1 MNSGIV
7 PTAEPNLDPT
17 AACSE
22 LHDCT
27 DPLLIGVR
35 HHSAMLARAMP
46 TLLDRFAPDVI
57 LIELPS
63 DLADWLPYIADPQT
77 QAPVAISAVDPDG
90 GMMFYP
96 LADFSPEFTAIRWA
110 HANGVPVRACD
121 LSVSAKAKSG
131 EQGAVRPIQ
140 RAVHPVEQSTSVLS
154 RLQRRVGA
162 ADVGDLWQRLV
173 ESPGC
178 DADAEI
184 IRRAALTFGWA
195 VRADERDPSPRDLLR
210 EAAMRHAIRQ
220 SDGKTVAIVGAFHAP
235 ALLPRVV
242 DECDEPDQ
250 TALATIQSDP
260 SSVGVSLIPYSFEQL
275 DERSG
280 YPAGILD
287 PVWHQQMVQ
296 ARSNAQMEDA
306 AVQLATGVC
315 RRLREF
321 GHVAGTPDA
330 AEALRLMRDL
340 ARLRGLAVAGRGE
353 FVEALQTC
361 LVQGDV
367 TGRGRAVSAAAGDV
381 LIGDRR
387 GVVTP
392 AAPRCGLAVSIDQL
406 LQQLGLPGRDSA
418 VKSKP
423 RPTRGRSQTSR
434 SDNEKELRLDVLR
447 SPKDRARAVVL
458 RRMVAAGIPYAER
471 VDTVAQGNR
480 ENLTERWRVE
490 WQQTTAATIESV
502 SRFGVTLDQVTEEVI
517 RRAGRRAGPDGNA
530 SPDGDNEASPARILH
545 QLQMASE
552 CGLQTLTTQA
562 LCKLDQTFCQTA
574 GISEL
579 IDAVT
584 LMVRIAAAHLPGLPL
599 DPDDAA
605 PPIVPV
611 YRLPDSMT
619 SPDQLLRA
627 CLDRLEGLRGSSAI
641 ADVVSLADLIQWF
654 SGDLHALVRKDDSRQ
669 GDADDHATTLIT
681 WCKRTLRRGSDRMRG
696 AAAGALCMLDQMDAA
711 RLGQLLIGWLDAA
724 VDRDG
729 RARLRDG
736 LSGAVQLLLSPM
748 QNDPLWLDGFQSGL
762 VSLSDAEFLSRLPAL
777 RGAVEPF
784 SPADRQRLL
793 ELRLQGLDQRGSSI
807 DQASWEEGGDGDAVT
822 LHVARLR
829 HADLTAAAA
838 IADAFPGVDRFL
850 HHTATEVTQQPGADV
865 APSDDPPG
873 GKVRDDV
880 VTNEITTADRWRM
893 IFGLP
898 PESRSRSAMVAA
910 KSLDQLFGKGRG
922 EGARGDLQSR
932 RGSGGQEAPQPT
944 TAQWAE
950 DLEALFG
957 GDVCQEVLGQA
968 AAAGDANVVGHLDV
982 ELVTPSVDLLQQVL
996 SLAGAMPESRLAK
1009 LRRLAKKITDDL
1021 ARELAVRLQTALSGL
1036 STPRPTR
1043 RRSRRLNLSRT
1054 IRANLANGRRRPDGR
1069 PTIVADQLIFNA
1081 PARREL
1087 DWHVTFVVDVSG
1099 SMSASVVYSA
1109 LVAAIFDA
1117 LPALSVRFLAFST
1130 ELIDLSD
1137 QVDDPLALLLEV
1149 DVGGGTDIGLGLRGA
1164 RAGIKVP
1171 SRSIVVL
1178 VTDFEEGVS
1187 IPAMLA
1193 EVRALVD
1200 SGVRCIGLASL
1211 DDSGQARFH
1220 HGLAQL
1226 MASAGMS
1233 VAAVSPEKLAQW
1245 VGDQIRGNAGGGSID
1260 G

>member
-1 MNSGIV
+1 MPI
-7 PTAEPNLDPT
+7 DPI
-17 AACSE
+17 AACTA
-22 LHDCT
+22 LHQCT

-46 TLLDRFAPDVI
+46 ALLERFAPDVI

-63 DLADWLPYIADPQT
+63 DLSDWMPHIADPQT
-77 QAPVAISAVDPDG
+77 QAPIAISAVDPDG

-96 LADFSPEFTAIRWA
+96 LADFSPEFAAVRWA
-110 HANGVPVRACD
+110 SANGVSVRACD
-121 LSVSAKAKSG
+121 LSVSAKSKSA
-131 EQGAVRPIQ
+131 ESPPSDRELNATRSSQLADSVD
-140 RAVHPVEQSTSVLS
+140 VLS
-154 RLQRRVGA
+154 QLKRRVGA
-162 ADVGDLWQRLV
+162 SDVGDLWQRLV

-178 DADAEI
+178 DADPET

-195 VRADERDPSPRDLLR
+195 VRLDDHEPSPRDLLR
-210 EAAMRHAIRQ
+210 EAAMRQAIRD
-220 SDGKTVAIVGAFHAP
+220 SAGKTVAIVGAFHAP
-235 ALLPRVV
+235 VLLSDVV
-242 DECDEPDQ
+242 DASHDRDQ
-250 TALATIQSDP
+250 AALAAIESDT

-280 YPAGILD
+280 YPAGVLD

-296 ARSNAQMEDA
+296 AKSNAEMEDA
-306 AVQLATGVC
+306 AAELATGVC
-315 RRLREF
+315 RRLRQF

-330 AEALRLMRDL
+330 AETLRMMRDL
-340 ARLRGLAVAGRGE
+340 ARLRGLAVPGRGE
-353 FVEALQTC
+353 FVESLQTC
-361 LVQGDV
+361 LVHGDV
-367 TGRGRAVSAAAGDV
+367 MGRGRAVSAAAGDV

-392 AAPRCGLAVSIDQL
+392 NAPRCGLSVSIDQL
-406 LQQLGLPGRDSA
+406 LGQLGLPGRETA
-418 VKSKP
+418 ANAKP
-423 RPTRGRSQTSR
+423 QRQRGRFQSTR
-434 SDNEKELRLDVLR
+434 SENEKELRLDVLR

-458 RRMVAAGIPYAER
+458 RRMVAAGIPYAQR

-480 ENLTERWRVE
+480 ENLTERWRIE

-502 SRFGVTLDQVTEEVI
+502 ARFGVTLTQVAEEIV
-517 RRAGRRAGPDGNA
+517 RRAGRRVGPDDANES
-530 SPDGDNEASPARILH
+530 SPRMILD
-545 QLQMASE
+545 QLGIASE

-562 LCKLDQTFCQTA
+562 LRGLDETFCQTA

-579 IDAVT
+579 VEAVT
-584 LMVRIAAAHLPGLPL
+584 LMVRIAASHLPGLPL
-599 DPDDAA
+599 DPADAA

-611 YRLPDSMT
+611 FRMPDARVST
-619 SPDQLLRA
+619 DQLLRA
-627 CLDRLEGLRGSSAI
+627 CMQRLQGLRGSSSI
-641 ADVVSLADLIQWF
+641 DDVVCLADLIQWF
-654 SGDLHALVRKDDSRQ
+654 SGDLHALIQKPDSQQADAAGHWRQ
-669 GDADDHATTLIT
+669 LVT
-681 WCKRTLRRGSDRMRG
+681 WCRQTLRDGSDRMRG
-696 AAAGALCMLDQMDAA
+696 AAAASLSALDAMDAGA
-711 RLGQLLIGWLDAA
+711 LGQLLIGWLDTAG
-724 VDRDG
+724 DRDG

-736 LSGAVQLLLSPM
+736 LSGAVQILLSPM
-748 QNDPLWLDGFQSGL
+748 QNDPLWLDPLQSGL
-762 VSLSDAEFLSRLPAL
+762 HQLSDADFLSRLPAL
-777 RGAVEPF
+777 RGAFDPF

-793 ELRLQGLDQRGSSI
+793 DLRLQGLEQRGSAI
-807 DQASWEEGGDGDAVT
+807 DHQQWAEESDGDAIT
-822 LHVARLR
+822 RHVARLR
-829 HADLTAAAA
+829 HADLAAATA
-838 IADAFPGVDRFL
+838 IADAFPNVDRYIRQANR
-850 HHTATEVTQQPGADV
+850 HATARNDADAV
-865 APSDDPPG
+865 DGPSSSDSKPDSA
-873 GKVRDDV
+873 
-880 VTNEITTADRWRM
+880 NSEITLADRWRL

-898 PESRSRSAMVAA
+898 PESPSRTVSIAA
-910 KSLDQLFGKGRG
+910 QSLDQLFGKGRG
-922 EGARGDLQSR
+922 EGSRGDFQQR

-944 TAQWAE
+944 TAQWAD

-968 AAAGDANVVGHLDV
+968 AAAGNATAVGHLDV
-982 ELVTPSVDLLQQVL
+982 DSVTPSIDLLQQVL
-996 SLAGAMPESRLAK
+996 SLAGAVPESRMAK
-1009 LRRLAKKITDDL
+1009 LRQLAQKITDDL
-1021 ARELAVRLQTALSGL
+1021 ARQLAVRLQTALSGL

-1054 IRANLANGRRRPDGR
+1054 IRANLANGRRRSDGR

-1087 DWHVTFVVDVSG
+1087 DWHVTFVVDVSA

-1130 ELIDLSD
+1130 ELIDLSE

-1187 IPAMLA
+1187 IPGMLG

-1220 HGLAQL
+1220 QGLAQL

-1245 VGDQIRGNAGGGSID
+1245 VGDQIRGNVAGGSID

>member
-1 MNSGIV
+1 MD
-7 PTAEPNLDPT
+7 PFACCTA
-17 AACSE
+17 
-22 LHDCT
+22 LHQCT
-27 DPLLIGVR
+27 EPLLIGVR

-46 TLLDRFAPDVI
+46 VLLDRFAPDAI

-63 DLADWLPYIADPQT
+63 DLSDWMQYIADPQT
-77 QAPVAISAVDPDG
+77 QAPIAISAVDPDG

-96 LADFSPEFTAIRWA
+96 LADFSPEFAAIRWA
-110 HANGVPVRACD
+110 SANGVPVRACD
-121 LSVSAKAKSG
+121 LSVSVKFKSAAP
-131 EQGAVRPIQ
+131 ELQPTPSSPATESVD
-140 RAVHPVEQSTSVLS
+140 VLS
-154 RLQRRVGA
+154 QLKRRVGA
-162 ADVGDLWQRLV
+162 SDVGDLWQRLV

-178 DADAEI
+178 DADPEI

-195 VRADERDPSPRDLLR
+195 VRQDDHEPSPRDLLR
-210 EAAMRHAIRQ
+210 EAAMRQAIRE

-235 ALLPRVV
+235 VLLSDVV
-242 DECDEPDQ
+242 DGLHDRDR
-250 TALATIQSDP
+250 ADLAAIESDT

-280 YPAGILD
+280 YPAGVLD
-287 PVWHQQMVQ
+287 PVWHQHMVQ
-296 ARSNAQMEDA
+296 ANSNAEMEDA
-306 AVQLATGVC
+306 AAELATGVC
-315 RRLREF
+315 RRLRQF

-330 AEALRLMRDL
+330 AETLRMMRDL
-340 ARLRGLAVAGRGE
+340 ARLRGLAVPGRGE
-353 FVEALQTC
+353 FVESLQTC
-361 LVQGDV
+361 LVHGDV
-367 TGRGRAVSAAAGDV
+367 MGRGRAVSAAAGDV
-381 LIGDRR
+381 LIGDRT

-392 AAPRCGLAVSIDQL
+392 SAPRCGLSVSIDQL
-406 LQQLGLPGRDSA
+406 LRQLGLPGRESA
-418 VKSKP
+418 GKAKP
-423 RPTRGRSQTSR
+423 QRQRGRFQSTR
-434 SDNEKELRLDVLR
+434 SENEKELRLDVLR

-458 RRMVAAGIPYAER
+458 RRMVAAGIPYAQR
-471 VDTVAQGNR
+471 VDTVTQGNR

-502 SRFGVTLDQVTEEVI
+502 ARFGVTLTQVAEEIV
-517 RRAGRRAGPDGNA
+517 RRAGRRVGPEDANDR
-530 SPDGDNEASPARILH
+530 SPRLILD
-545 QLQMASE
+545 QLGIASE

-562 LCKLDQTFCQTA
+562 LRRLDETFCQA
-574 GISEL
+574 AAISEL
-579 IDAVT
+579 VEAVT
-584 LMVRIAAAHLPGLPL
+584 LMVRIAASHLPGLPL
-599 DPDDAA
+599 DPTDAA

-611 YRLPDSMT
+611 YRMPDARVSA
-619 SPDQLLRA
+619 DELLHA
-627 CLDRLEGLRGSSAI
+627 CLERLQGLRGSSSI
-641 ADVVSLADLIQWF
+641 EDVACLADLIQWF
-654 SGDLHALVRKDDSRQ
+654 SGDLHALIQTAQSQQAETVGQRRQ
-669 GDADDHATTLIT
+669 LVT
-681 WCKRTLRRGSDRMRG
+681 WCRQTIRHGSDRMRG
-696 AAAGALCMLDQMDAA
+696 AAAASLCALDAMVA
-711 RLGQLLIGWLDAA
+711 AELGQLLIGWLDGAG
-724 VDRDG
+724 DREG

-736 LSGAVQLLLSPM
+736 LSGAVQILLSRM
-748 QNDPLWLDGFQSGL
+748 QNDPVWLDPLQSAL
-762 VSLSDAEFLSRLPAL
+762 NQLSDAEFLSRLPAL
-777 RGAVEPF
+777 RGAFDPF

-793 ELRLQGLDQRGSSI
+793 ELRLQGLDQRGSAI
-807 DQASWEEGGDGDAVT
+807 DHQHWANDGDADTIT

-829 HADLTAAAA
+829 HADLAAAA
-838 IADAFPGVDRFL
+838 SVADAFPSVDRFIREADQGVRDL
-850 HHTATEVTQQPGADV
+850 EGADTDT
-865 APSDDPPG
+865 AAGPSSPG
-873 GKVRDDV
+873 STSDSA
-880 VTNEITTADRWRM
+880 NHEIKMADRWRL
-893 IFGLP
+893 IFGVP
-898 PESRSRSAMVAA
+898 PQNPSRNASIAA
-910 KSLDQLFGKGRG
+910 QSLDQLFGKGRG
-922 EGARGDLQSR
+922 EGSRGDLQQR

-944 TAQWAE
+944 TAQWAD

-968 AAAGDANVVGHLDV
+968 AAAGNATAVGHLDV
-982 ELVTPSVDLLQQVL
+982 ESVTPSIDLLQQVL
-996 SLAGAMPESRLAK
+996 SLAGAMPESRMAK
-1009 LRRLAKKITDDL
+1009 LRQLAQKITDDL
-1021 ARELAVRLQTALSGL
+1021 ARQLAVRLQTALSGL

-1054 IRANLANGRRRPDGR
+1054 IRANLANGRRRSDGR

-1087 DWHVTFVVDVSG
+1087 DWHVTFVVDVSA

-1187 IPAMLA
+1187 IPGMLA

-1220 HGLAQL
+1220 QGLAQM

-1245 VGDQIRGNAGGGSID
+1245 VGDQIRGNLAGGSID